1 MKPHMHEARPNPG
14 DLEIAQTR
22 ISEEKKIRPI

>member
-14 DLEIAQTR
+14 HLEIGAAR